1 MTGKRALDDQAADG
15 WGSVDTAPEET
26 EADNWGMT
34 KEIGT
39 SNRDAGSR
47 PPRTRPLG
55 FGANRQPPRPE
66 IEPEYQE
73 IDQLVKSMRL
83 ILFNP

>member
-1 MTGKRALDDQAADG
+1 MTGKQTLDDQAADG
-15 WGSVDTAPEET
+15 WDAVDTAPEDT
-26 EADNWGMT
+26 EADNWGIT
-34 KEIGT
+34 EEIGT

-47 PPRTRPLG
+47 TPRTRPLG
-55 FGANRQPPRPE
+55 FGANPRPPRPE

>member
-1 MTGKRALDDQAADG
+1 MTGEHALDDQAADG
-15 WGSVDTAPEET
+15 WDSVHTAPQET
-26 EADNWGMT
+26 ESDNWGIT

-47 PPRTRPLG
+47 PPRTRPCG
-55 FGANRQPPRPE
+55 FGVNPQPPRPE
-66 IEPEYQE
+66 IEPDYQE
-73 IDQLVKSMRL
+73 IDQLVKSMRC

>member
-1 MTGKRALDDQAADG
+1 MTGERALDDQAADG
-15 WGSVDTAPEET
+15 WDSVDTAPEQT
-26 EADNWGMT
+26 EADNWGIT

-39 SNRDAGSR
+39 SNCDAGFR
-47 PPRTRPLG
+47 PPRTRPRG
-55 FGANRQPPRPE
+55 FGANPQPPRPE

-73 IDQLVKSMRL
+73 IDQLVKSMRC